1 LHTNSASKYA
11 AVYYIEGT
19 TKGYDNGDDV
29 KLFGGVSHPFAW
41 YTHLCANNKDLKFQ
55 IQSLA
60 TLDDETMIIPNGV
73 DATSGQ
79 ELTFSAKTIHAPSG
93 IKVFL
98 EDRLTN
104 AWKRLDPK

>member
-1 LHTNSASKYA
+1 
-11 AVYYIEGT
+11 
-19 TKGYDNGDDV
+19 
-29 KLFGGVSHPFAW
+29 
-41 YTHLCANNKDLKFQ
+41 
-55 IQSLA
+55 
-60 TLDDETMIIPNGV
+60 MIIPNGV